1 MHKKQEKFD
10 LTPWCIIEVKSGGA
24 VPQEEVSDMSL
35 KVEKKDAAKAHSGAT
50 KTQSR
55 RYPLAPL
62 SNNGVSAR
70 GGGLWVEMAK
80 YA

>member
-1 MHKKQEKFD
+1 
-10 LTPWCIIEVKSGGA
+10 
-24 VPQEEVSDMSL
+24 MSL
-35 KVEKKDAAKAHSGAT
+35 KVEKRNAAKAHSGAN

-62 SNNGVSAR
+62 SNNGVSAQ

>member
-1 MHKKQEKFD
+1 MHKKQGKFD
-10 LTPWCIIEVKSGGA
+10 LTPWCIIEVKSGESSSLRRGVRY
-24 VPQEEVSDMSL
+24 VPEGG
-35 KVEKKDAAKAHSGAT
+35 KEKRGEAHSGAN

-62 SNNGVSAR
+62 SNNGASAR

>member
-1 MHKKQEKFD
+1 
-10 LTPWCIIEVKSGGA
+10 
-24 VPQEEVSDMSL
+24 MSL
-35 KVEKKDAAKAHSGAT
+35 KVEKRNAAKAHSGAN

-62 SNNGVSAR
+62 SNNGASAR
-70 GGGLWVEMAK
+70 AGGQWVEMAK

>member
-1 MHKKQEKFD
+1 
-10 LTPWCIIEVKSGGA
+10 
-24 VPQEEVSDMSL
+24 MSL
-35 KVEKKDAAKAHSGAT
+35 KVEKKDAAKAHSGANN
-50 KTQSR
+50 TQSR

>member
-1 MHKKQEKFD
+1 
-10 LTPWCIIEVKSGGA
+10 
-24 VPQEEVSDMSL
+24 MSL
-35 KVEKKDAAKAHSGAT
+35 KVEKKDAAKAHSGAN

-70 GGGLWVEMAK
+70 GGGLWVEMAQ

>member
-1 MHKKQEKFD
+1 
-10 LTPWCIIEVKSGGA
+10 
-24 VPQEEVSDMSL
+24 MSL
-35 KVEKKDAAKAHSGAT
+35 KVEKKDAAKAHSGAN

-62 SNNGVSAR
+62 SNHGVSAQ

>member
-1 MHKKQEKFD
+1 
-10 LTPWCIIEVKSGGA
+10 
-24 VPQEEVSDMSL
+24 MSL
-35 KVEKKDAAKAHSGAT
+35 KVEKRNAAKAHSGAN

-62 SNNGVSAR
+62 SNNGASAR
-70 GGGLWVEMAK
+70 GGGLWVERAK